1 MLDKQNLRN
10 FVLGGL
16 AGAIAGILLAPR
28 SGQELRGSIV
38 SRAGEVR
45 ERGRETYF
53 EAREKAQERFSGKG
67 EPYHQASTEPF
78 PEEPIWEER
87 VPETEP
93 SLAEPS
99 FEDEAAV
106 GRTSS
111 GAIPMPGDSTPS
123 RPPLRDVSRDAP
135 LEPSEEKTE
144 DLKRR
149 IEETKA
155 RLRRE
160 IPREDRGV

>member
-1 MLDKQNLRN
+1 MLDKQNVRN

-38 SRAGEVR
+38 SRAGEMR

-67 EPYHQASTEPF
+67 ETYHQASTDPS
-78 PEEPIWEER
+78 PEEPVWEEQ
-87 VPETEP
+87 VPETEFT
-93 SLAEPS
+93 LEGG
-99 FEDEAAV
+99 AAV

-111 GAIPMPGDSTPS
+111 GAIPMPGDSAPS

-135 LEPSEEKTE
+135 PEPPEENAE

-155 RLRRE
+155 RLHRRRE
-160 IPREDRGV
+160 ISGEDADV